1 MLRLL
6 PQSMA
11 DNYLLEALPGM
22 TLAQIDGLDV
32 HRLARALQVRRIRDV
47 EARRKLNVEGKLK
60 ADALTPDEWRMIR
73 DHDAL
78 LCKMGLMDG

>member
-1 MLRLL
+1 
-6 PQSMA
+6 MA
-11 DNYLLEALPGM
+11 DNYLLEALPGL

-47 EARRKLNVEGKLK
+47 ESRRKLNGEGKLK
-60 ADALTPDEWRMIR
+60 ADALTADEWRMIR

-78 LCKMGLMDG
+78 LRKMGLMDG

>member
-1 MLRLL
+1 
-6 PQSMA
+6 MA